1 MTSRILRA
9 WRAGLVALYT
19 ALPAYAGQSQTISG
33 PPAPIAPAVI
43 SRDDEG
49 RATVRAIRLTQ
60 ALRLDGQLDEPLYR
74 EVASMSDFIQMEPR
88 NGAPATE
95 RTEAWLTFDDSNV
108 YVSVRCWDTVGDIIA
123 TEMRR
128 DSGFIFGGNDVV
140 LFLFDTF

>member
-1 MTSRILRA
+1 MIPRTPRA
-9 WRAGLVALYT
+9 WLAGLVALCA
-19 ALPAYAGQSQTISG
+19 ALPAHAGQNQTIAG

-49 RATVRAIRLTQ
+49 RATVRATRVAQPPRI
-60 ALRLDGQLDEPLYR
+60 DGSLDEPLYR

-95 RTEAWLTFDDSNV
+95 RTEAWLTFDNSNV
-108 YVSVRCWDTVGDIIA
+108 YVSVKCWDTQGDIIA

-128 DSGFIFGGNDVV
+128 DNGFIFGGKQGYQPDRPR
-140 LFLFDTF
+140 